1 MQGSRGITLVEPAQ
15 EDVVGLYEVTV
26 FALHWDGGG
35 EAASAVAGD
44 EGDGGGGGEAASAVA
59 GDEGDGGGGGE
70 AASAVAG
77 DKGDGWGEAGGDSSL
92 DGDGAS
98 LLLPP

>member
-44 EGDGGGGGEAASAVA
+44 EGDGGGGEAASAVA

-77 DKGDGWGEAGGDSSL
+77 DEGDGWGEAGGDSSL
-92 DGDGAS
+92 DGNGAS